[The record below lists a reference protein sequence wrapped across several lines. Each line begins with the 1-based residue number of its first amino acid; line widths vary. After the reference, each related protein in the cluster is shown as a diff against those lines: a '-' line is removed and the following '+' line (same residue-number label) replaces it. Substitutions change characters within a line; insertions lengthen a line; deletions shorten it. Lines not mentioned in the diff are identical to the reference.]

1 MSQIRALRMLSDK
14 DLALCRIDPPPAPGP
29 GEVQLRVRF
38 VGINHID
45 VFGLRG
51 MAFAK
56 RLYPLSVG
64 AEASCEV
71 ISVGEGVTSVVP
83 GDRVVPFSAYT
94 CGTCRQ
100 CLRHRDNLCENVLG
114 IRGFHVDG
122 WAQDIT
128 NHPAR
133 LLVKIPDGVEMRD
146 AACVG
151 VAYSTVEHMLFDNAQ
166 LEPGETILV
175 HAGGSG
181 IGTAAIKMAKAIG
194 CTVITTVG
202 DDAKAEKAKA
212 LGADHVINYKT
223 DRFEGVTRKLT
234 AKKGVD
240 VVFEHVGGEGFN
252 GSLLCLK
259 RGGRLVT
266 CGSTAGPTVTINLMQ
281 LFQQQYNIFGSF
293 GCSMRNIR
301 DSLFKMA
308 TGITP
313 VIDTE
318 VALADFERGLARL
331 ESRQVFGKVV
341 VNF

>member
-1 MSQIRALRMLSDK
+1 MSQIRALQMLSDT
-14 DLALCRIDPPPAPGP
+14 DLALRSIDPPPPPGP
-29 GEVQLRVRF
+29 GEVQLKVRF

-51 MAFAK
+51 MAFAT

-64 AEASCEV
+64 AEAACEV
-71 ISVGEGVTSVVP
+71 VSVGEGVTNVEP

-94 CGTCRQ
+94 CGKCRQ
-100 CLRHRDNLCENVLG
+100 CLRGRDNLCENVLG

-122 WAQDIT
+122 WAQDLT

-133 LLVKIPDGVEMRD
+133 LMAKVPDGVAMHD

-166 LEPGETILV
+166 LEPGETILIQ
-175 HAGGSG
+175 AGGSG
-181 IGTAAIKMAKAIG
+181 IGTIAVKIAKSIG

-202 DDAKAEKAKA
+202 SAEKAAKVAA
-212 LGADHVINYKT
+212 LGADHIINYRE

-234 AKKGVD
+234 GRKGVD
-240 VVFEHVGGEGFN
+240 VVFEHVGADTWQ

-266 CGSTAGPTVTINLMQ
+266 CGATSGPSATINLMQ
-281 LFQQQYNIFGSF
+281 LFQQQYRITGSF
-293 GCSMRNIR
+293 GSPISAIVRALDRIA
-301 DSLFKMA
+301 SGVL
-308 TGITP
+308 P
-313 VIDTE
+313 VIDTICPLDDFRAGVE
-318 VALADFERGLARL
+318 RLAGRD
-331 ESRQVFGKVV
+331 VFGKILVEL
-341 VNF
+341 

>member
-1 MSQIRALRMLSDK
+1 MSQIRALQMLSDK
-14 DLALCRIDPPPAPGP
+14 ELALREIDPPPSPGP
-29 GEVQLRVRF
+29 GEVQLRIRY

-56 RLYPLSVG
+56 RLYPLAVG
-64 AEASCEV
+64 AEASGEV
-71 ISVGEGVTSVVP
+71 LAVGDGVTNVAP

-100 CLRHRDNLCENVLG
+100 CLRGRDNLCENVLG

-133 LLVKIPDGVEMRD
+133 LMVKIPDGVEMTD

-166 LEPGETILV
+166 LEPGETILI

-181 IGTAAIKMAKAIG
+181 IGSIAVKIAKSIG

-202 DDAKAEKAKA
+202 DAAKAAKVKA
-212 LGADHVINYKT
+212 LGADHVINYRE

-234 AKKGVD
+234 ARKGVD
-240 VVFEHVGGEGFN
+240 VVFEHVGADTWQ
-252 GSLLCLK
+252 GSLLVLK

-266 CGSTAGPTVTINLMQ
+266 CGATSGPSATINLMQ
-281 LFQQQYNIFGSF
+281 LFQQQYRIIGSF
-293 GCSMRNIR
+293 GSPISALSRALDRI
-301 DSLFKMA
+301 A
-308 TGITP
+308 GGVTP
-313 VIDTE
+313 VIDTIYRLDDFRAGVE
-318 VALADFERGLARL
+318 RLAQRD
-331 ESRQVFGKVV
+331 VFGKILVEL
-341 VNF
+341 